1 MSDWDTAPITLRKRA
16 PKSSTLKTEKA
27 VNDARRQGFTVETQA
42 KCEYSKFSCASSELR
57 NFFFYKQKRS
67 IRAVRETCGFT
78 LKIFSGVGVG
88 GGGANRQ
95 HVTTKNTAKLDRET
109 EELKHDQIPLELGK
123 LIQQGRQSKGLS
135 QKDLATK
142 VNEKAQ
148 VINDYEAGRGIP
160 NQMVIGKIERVLG
173 LKLRGKDRGKPLA
186 APGTKK

>member
-16 PKSSTLKTEKA
+16 PKSSTLKTEKVTHLVNA
-27 VNDARRQGFTVETQA
+27 VNDARRQGFQVETQA
-42 KCEYSKFSCASSELR
+42 KW
-57 NFFFYKQKRS
+57 
-67 IRAVRETCGFT
+67 
-78 LKIFSGVGVG
+78 

-123 LIQQGRQSKGLS
+123 LIQQGRQNKGLS

-173 LKLRGKDRGKPLA
+173 IKLRGKDRGKPLA